1 MNTEMENWKELY
13 FQKKG
18 RTYENHV
25 NKFINYLK
33 NVAQKANTPNNIKLE
48 DVSDC
53 IGYYVKKRSIN
64 SVSSMELHLES
75 LKSFYDFLLKEGKSR
90 HIFSQI
96 DYEDYKKFLTE
107 KYQLTSREERGTFSL
122 ETIKDILTKLD
133 GYLQCDSITSQEYSK
148 YLRLAILNLFI
159 KFTLI
164 APAKRNVICSIKY
177 NDFSENFRSI
187 NINDI
192 EISIPNSLRHDLIK
206 ILDIMKCNNN
216 EIKSDDNL
224 FIYIGGNKFD
234 PESLNRWFCSFI
246 KEFKILGVLDVND
259 KTTTF
264 PTENIINTVICN
276 LVKNKANLSYIS
288 KISGVKISTLETKY
302 YKDIFSDNLQ
312 QPSVSES
319 INWEI
324 SKNGYYSYI

>member
-13 FQKKG
+13 FKDKG
-18 RTYENHV
+18 YTYENHV
-25 NKFINYLK
+25 NKFIIYLK
-33 NVAQKANTPNNIKLE
+33 NVAKKANTPNNIDLE

-53 IGYYVKKRSIN
+53 IGYYVEKGAIS

-75 LKSFYDFLLKEGKSR
+75 LKSFYDFLLKEGKSKY
-90 HIFSQI
+90 IFSQMN
-96 DYEDYKKFLTE
+96 YEDYKKSLTE
-107 KYQLTSREERGTFSL
+107 KYQLTLREERGSFSL

-133 GYLQCDSITSQEYSK
+133 EYLQCDSNINQEYSK

-187 NINDI
+187 IINDI
-192 EISIPNSLRHDLIK
+192 EILIPNSLRHDLMK
-206 ILDIMKCNNN
+206 ILSIVKSNND
-216 EIKSDDNL
+216 EIKGNDNI

-234 PESLNRWFCSFI
+234 PESLNRWFYSFL
-246 KEFKILGVLDVND
+246 KEFKVLEILDIN
-259 KTTTF
+259 KKATTY
-264 PTENIINTVICN
+264 PTENIVNTVIRN
-276 LVKNKANLSYIS
+276 LVINKANLSYIS

-302 YKDIFSDNLQ
+302 YKDIFSYNLQ
-312 QPSVSES
+312 QPSVNEL

-324 SKNGYYSYI
+324 SKNGYYPYI